1 MNGQSK
7 GTLCR
12 YKECVHEIN
21 ITRGFKGKNTDTN
34 SQWRHGPQERQT
46 NKQTVVITRKLL
58 TFTTLDS
65 WIMLEKDLSDWPQ
78 RKTILQKIEKQ

>member
-21 ITRGFKGKNTDTN
+21 ITRGFKGKNTDQIA
-34 SQWRHGPQERQT
+34 SEDMDHRRDKQT

-58 TFTTLDS
+58 KFTTLDS
-65 WIMLEKDLSDWPQ
+65 
-78 RKTILQKIEKQ
+78 

>member
-1 MNGQSK
+1 MNGQRK

-21 ITRGFKGKNTDTN
+21 ITRGFKGKNTDQIA
-34 SQWRHGPQERQT
+34 SEDMDHRRDKQT

-65 WIMLEKDLSDWPQ
+65 
-78 RKTILQKIEKQ
+78 